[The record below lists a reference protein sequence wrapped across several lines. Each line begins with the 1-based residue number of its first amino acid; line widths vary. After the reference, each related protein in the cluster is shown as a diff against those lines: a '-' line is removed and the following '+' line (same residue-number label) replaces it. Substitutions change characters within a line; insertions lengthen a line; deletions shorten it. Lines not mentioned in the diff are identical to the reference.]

1 MRALAVILALMAA
14 PVMAQ
19 EAFRLPLPANARLAL
34 EKAQPGETYA
44 MPIGPYAGFLPVE
57 EMRGTRTTRVW
68 KVAQAQALTTQQIL
82 QPLVDRLE
90 AAGFTPKLLCQS
102 SECGGY
108 DFRFATDVKPAPDM
122 QVDLA
127 NFRFYS
133 ARRGDEAISLLV
145 SRLSATGFIQMIHIA
160 PVGTEAPKAAN
171 RAETAPAPE
180 QAKPQPQPS
189 EPRSIEEALRVTGRA
204 VLSDLRFESGSASLG
219 DKTYPSLAALAAHLA
234 ANPGDR
240 IALVGHT
247 DATGSLE
254 GNIALSERRAAAALE
269 RLVSGHGVPRT
280 QLEARGIG
288 YLAPRAPN
296 TTREG
301 RETNRRVE
309 AVLLPKK

>member
-1 MRALAVILALMAA
+1 MKAFAVILALMAT
-14 PVMAQ
+14 PVAAQ

-34 EKAQPGETYA
+34 EALEPGETYA
-44 MPIGPYAGFLPVE
+44 LPTGPFAGFLPVE

-68 KVAQAQALTTQQIL
+68 NVRQAQALTTQQLL
-82 QPLVDRLE
+82 QPLVERLE
-90 AAGFTPKLLCQS
+90 AAGFTPLLLCQS

-108 DFRFATDVKPAPDM
+108 DFRFATDVVPAPEM
-122 QVDLA
+122 QVDLS

-160 PVGTEAPKAAN
+160 PVGTDAPKAAN
-171 RAETAPAPE
+171 RAETEPA
-180 QAKPQPQPS
+180 AKPVEATAPPS
-189 EPRSIEEALRVTGRA
+189 EPRSIEEALRVQGHA
-204 VLSDLRFESGSASLG
+204 VLSDLVFESGSASLG

-234 ANPGDR
+234 ANPEDR

-269 RLVSGHGVPRT
+269 RLVSAHSVPRT

-296 TTREG
+296 TTPEG
-301 RETNRRVE
+301 REANRRVE

>member
-1 MRALAVILALMAA
+1 MKALAVILALIAA
-14 PVMAQ
+14 PLAAQ
-19 EAFRLPLPANARLAL
+19 EAYRLPLPATARIAL
-34 EKAQPGETYA
+34 EVAKPGETYA
-44 MPIGPYAGFLPVE
+44 LPIGPYAGFLPVE
-57 EMRGTRTTRVW
+57 DMRGTRTTRVW
-68 KVAQAQALTTQQIL
+68 KVAQAQALTTQQML
-82 QPLVDRLE
+82 QPLVDRLD
-90 AAGFTPKLLCQS
+90 AAGFTPLLLCQS

-108 DFRFATDVKPAPDM
+108 DFRFATDVIPAPEM

-160 PVGTEAPKAAN
+160 PVGIDAPKAAN
-171 RAETAPAPE
+171 RAEAPP
-180 QAKPQPQPS
+180 AKKPAEALTPPT
-189 EPRSIEEALRVTGRA
+189 EPRSIEEALRVNGRA
-204 VLSDLRFESGSASLG
+204 VLSDLQFESGAASLG

-240 IALVGHT
+240 IAVVGHT
-247 DATGSLE
+247 DATGSLD

-269 RLVSGHGVPRT
+269 RLVSAHSVPRT

-296 TTREG
+296 TTAEG
-301 RETNRRVE
+301 REANRRVE